1 MGYEHQPT
9 PGPAVWIGAGLLVA
23 VGGAALL
30 WVSRV
35 DAGDVALAVA
45 GWITVVVGLTGIA
58 VGVWRAILHRQRPA
72 LSGHRQKLVGVTR
85 HPGAGRRAQGAAS
98 VYAGRR
104 RCSSIGTAWLW
115 RCSAP

>member
-9 PGPAVWIGAGLLVA
+9 PGAAVWSGAGLLVT

-45 GWITVVVGLTGIA
+45 GWIAVVVGLD
-58 VGVWRAILHRQRPA
+58 
-72 LSGHRQKLVGVTR
+72 GHR
-85 HPGAGRRAQGAAS
+85 
-98 VYAGRR
+98 RR
-104 RCSSIGTAWLW
+104 RLARHTSPAATRS
-115 RCSAP
+115 